1 MPILQIKTLLLQSKG
16 NMALRCQLVLQ
27 HSVLP
32 ILMLIST
39 LPLTRLPLPSL
50 IKQGSPFSFMVL
62 EAQARLI
69 STTPFVT
76 SCAHKTRLLSVL
88 HLLSFLLF
96 SLRVVILHIHAS
108 VSLFLPMTHHFPLNP
123 TPPIY

>member
-1 MPILQIKTLLLQSKG
+1 MPILQIKTRLWQRKG

-50 IKQGSPFSFMVL
+50 IKQGRPFSFMVL

-88 HLLSFLLF
+88 HPLALLLF
-96 SLRVVILHIHAS
+96 SLRVVVLHIHAS
-108 VSLFLPMTHHFPLNP
+108 CNQHLGGG
-123 TPPIY
+123 